1 MIRTKITVA
10 APEFGRTWGGIG
22 TYLSQL
28 LRGFGGKHDLTI
40 LCGDRAPSGPGFRA
54 VPLTDGGSVMTNY
67 LKFQLALR
75 RRLPALLREY
85 EPDLV
90 VAHHAQMPDLL
101 TSSDYCPFVVTTH
114 TTILGQARGTRDAMR
129 HGGPLDESEKT
140 TMATLP
146 ALLPA
151 ELYYW
156 QRVRHALFV
165 SNAVRQ
171 EVEGMYAPRLRT
183 STVILNGLDPSEVL
197 APAKEPPSSEAGVG
211 HIFFGGRLLS
221 WKGIAVLLQ
230 ALARVPIRER
240 LIVTGSGR
248 VDAWRAY
255 ARSLG
260 LGEDRVQFLG
270 VIPRSDMLAV
280 LRQAKLVLVPSF
292 TESCPYSLIE
302 AMAMGKA
309 VVASSLPGTRD
320 MIENEVSGLLVPPGD
335 PAALGGGITRLL
347 ADEPLRRR
355 LGSEAATAAKTKFSL
370 ARMCDETERYFERV
384 LAAS

>member
-1 MIRTKITVA
+1 MVA
-10 APEFGRTWGGIG
+10 APEFGRSWGGIG
-22 TYLSQL
+22 TYISQL
-28 LRGFGGKHDLTI
+28 LRGLDGRHDVTI
-40 LCGDRAPSGPGFRA
+40 LSGDRAPSGPGFRT

-67 LKFQLALR
+67 FKFQLALR
-75 RRLPALLREY
+75 RRLPDLLREY
-85 EPDLV
+85 RPDFV

-101 TSSDYCPFVVTTH
+101 TASDQVPFVVTTH
-114 TTILGQARGTRDAMR
+114 TTILGQARGTRAAIR

-140 TMATLP
+140 TMAALP

-165 SNAVRQ
+165 SNAVHQ
-171 EVEGMYAPRLRT
+171 EVEETYAPRLRT
-183 STVILNGLDPSEVL
+183 SAVILNGLDPSEVL
-197 APAKEPPSSEAGVG
+197 EGARESPVRERSDG
-211 HIFFGGRLLS
+211 HIFFGGRLLG
-221 WKGIAVLLQ
+221 WKGLAVLLQ
-230 ALARVPIRER
+230 TLRRFPIRER

-248 VDAWRAY
+248 VAAWRNY

-260 LGEDRVQFLG
+260 LGEDRVEFLG
-270 VIPRSDMLAV
+270 VIPRVDMLSKV
-280 LRQAKLVLVPSF
+280 RQAKLVVLPSF

-320 MIENEVSGLLVPPGD
+320 MLVDEVSGLLVPPGD
-335 PAALGGGITRLL
+335 PAALGAAIARLL
-347 ADEPLRRR
+347 GDEALRRR
-355 LGSEAATAAKTKFSL
+355 LGREAATVAASRFSL
-370 ARMCDETERYFERV
+370 PRMCDDTVRYFESV

>member
-1 MIRTKITVA
+1 M
-10 APEFGRTWGGIG
+10 
-22 TYLSQL
+22 S
-28 LRGFGGKHDLTI
+28 
-40 LCGDRAPSGPGFRA
+40 
-54 VPLTDGGSVMTNY
+54 NY
-67 LKFQLALR
+67 FKFQLALR
-75 RRLPALLREY
+75 RRLPGLLREY
-85 EPDLV
+85 HPELFI
-90 VAHHAQMPDLL
+90 AHHAQMPDLF
-101 TSSDYCPFVVTTH
+101 TSSSYCPIVVTTH
-114 TTILGQARGTRDAMR
+114 TTILGQARGTRAAMR

-146 ALLPA
+146 ALIPA

-171 EVEGMYAPRLRT
+171 EVEGTYAPRLRT

-197 APAKEPPSSEAGVG
+197 TPAKEPTDSDLGG
-211 HIFFGGRLLS
+211 NHIFLGGRLLS
-221 WKGIAVLLQ
+221 WKGIAVLLK
-230 ALARVPIRER
+230 ALARIRIPER

-248 VDAWRAY
+248 VAAWQSY

-270 VIPRSDMLAV
+270 VIPRADMLAR
-280 LRQAKLVLVPSF
+280 LHHAKLVVVPSF

-320 MIENEVSGLLVPPGD
+320 MIEDGISGVLVPPGD
-335 PAALGGGITRLL
+335 PPALGAAIVRLL
-347 ADEPLRRR
+347 EDESLRRR
-355 LGSEAATAAKTKFSL
+355 LGDEAAAVAKSKFAL
-370 ARMCDETERYFERV
+370 NRMCDDTMRYFERV

>member
-1 MIRTKITVA
+1 M
-10 APEFGRTWGGIG
+10 
-22 TYLSQL
+22 
-28 LRGFGGKHDLTI
+28 
-40 LCGDRAPSGPGFRA
+40 
-54 VPLTDGGSVMTNY
+54 PLTDGGSVMANY
-67 LKFQLALR
+67 FKFQLALR

-85 EPDLV
+85 RPELLI
-90 VAHHAQMPDLL
+90 AHHAQMPDLL
-101 TSSDYCPFVVTTH
+101 TSSANCPIVVTTH
-114 TTILGQARGTRDAMR
+114 TTILGQARGTRAAMR

-171 EVEGMYAPRLRT
+171 EVEGTYAPRLRT

-197 APAKEPPSSEAGVG
+197 APAKEPQEADPGSG
-211 HIFFGGRLLS
+211 HIFLGGRLLS
-221 WKGIAVLLQ
+221 WKGIAVLLK
-230 ALARVPIRER
+230 ALTRLRIQER

-248 VDAWRAY
+248 VAAWQSY

-270 VIPRSDMLAV
+270 VVPRSDMLSF
-280 LRQAKLVLVPSF
+280 LRHAKLVVVPSF

-320 MIENEVSGLLVPPGD
+320 MLEDGVSGLLVPPGD
-335 PAALGGGITRLL
+335 PAALGTAITRLL
-347 ADEPLRRR
+347 DDESLRRR
-355 LGSEAATAAKTKFSL
+355 FGDAAAAVAKSKFSL
-370 ARMCDETERYFERV
+370 ARMCDDTVRYFERV
-384 LAAS
+384 LATS